1 MFPRALAVVDVD
13 ADGLLDCVT
22 ANFLSHNLSILSG
35 AVGSGDPLFRRG
47 DTNLDAR
54 VELTDVLTTL
64 NALFVAGPPLRCP
77 DAADTNDDGRIQI
90 ADVVS
95 LLNYLFAGGAAP
107 AAPGPDDCGE
117 DPSAD
122 ALPGCEGLCR

>member
-1 MFPRALAVVDVD
+1 MSRREKEKEPPYDR
-13 ADGLLDCVT
+13 
-22 ANFLSHNLSILSG
+22 SG
-35 AVGSGDPLFRRG
+35 S
-47 DTNLDAR
+47 
-54 VELTDVLTTL
+54 
-64 NALFVAGPPLRCP
+64 PPSRCP

-107 AAPGPDDCGE
+107 AAPGPDACGE